1 MGMRCDLGVTAE
13 QERAPARQG
22 GGRPDLL
29 TLAAF
34 ALFATLVAA
43 NFVAVRFTNREL
55 PPFWGAGTRFG
66 AAGMLFLAYAV
77 ARRLAAPRGRGLAG
91 ALFYGVFQ
99 FGLGYA
105 LAYWA
110 LLEVPAGLAAVI
122 LASIPLF
129 TLLFAAAARLERL
142 RLGAIVGAAIAMAG
156 VAVVSGEQA
165 LGGIPVASLLA
176 TLGSAASFSLAGV
189 VVKASPPL
197 PLATINAVGMLTGAA
212 LLLALSRALGE
223 VWSPPVERATWAA
236 QLYLLLAGSVAMFA
250 LFLFVLRRWTAS
262 AVAYQAVL
270 SPVIAIALSAWLLGE
285 PVTAGLL
292 LGSPLVL
299 AGVYLGAMRAAG

>member
-1 MGMRCDLGVTAE
+1 MSEHSADV
-13 QERAPARQG
+13 PAVS
-22 GGRPDLL
+22 RPDPL

-66 AAGMLFLAYAV
+66 AAGLLFLAYAV
-77 ARRLAAPRGRGLAG
+77 ARRLTAPRGRALAG
-91 ALFYGVFQ
+91 ALLYGVLQ

-142 RLGAIVGAAIAMAG
+142 RWGAIVGAVIAMAG

-165 LGGIPVASLLA
+165 LGGIPIASLLA

-189 VVKASPPL
+189 IVKASPPL
-197 PLATINAVGMLTGAA
+197 PLATVNAVGMLTGAA

-223 VWSPPVERATWAA
+223 AWSPPVERATWAA

-250 LFLFVLRRWTAS
+250 LFLFVLKRWTAS

-299 AGVYLGAMRAAG
+299 AGVYLGAMRVAG

>member
-1 MGMRCDLGVTAE
+1 MSEHSADV
-13 QERAPARQG
+13 PAVS
-22 GGRPDLL
+22 RPDPL

-66 AAGMLFLAYAV
+66 AAGLLFLAYAV
-77 ARRLAAPRGRGLAG
+77 ARRLTAPRGRALAG
-91 ALFYGVFQ
+91 ALLYGVLQ

-142 RLGAIVGAAIAMAG
+142 RWGAIVGAVIAMAG

-165 LGGIPVASLLA
+165 LGGIPIASLLA

-189 VVKASPPL
+189 IVKASPPL
-197 PLATINAVGMLTGAA
+197 PLATVNAVGMLTGAA

-223 VWSPPVERATWAA
+223 AWSPPVERATWAA
-236 QLYLLLAGSVAMFA
+236 QLYLLLVGSVAMFA
-250 LFLFVLRRWTAS
+250 LFLFVLKRWTAS

-299 AGVYLGAMRAAG
+299 AGVYLGAMRVAG

>member
-1 MGMRCDLGVTAE
+1 MSEHSADV
-13 QERAPARQG
+13 PAVS
-22 GGRPDLL
+22 RPDPL

-66 AAGMLFLAYAV
+66 AAGLLFLAYAV
-77 ARRLAAPRGRGLAG
+77 ARRLTAPRGRALAG
-91 ALFYGVFQ
+91 ALLYGVLQ

-142 RLGAIVGAAIAMAG
+142 RWGAIVGAVIAMAG

-165 LGGIPVASLLA
+165 LGGIPIASLLA

-189 VVKASPPL
+189 IVKASPPL
-197 PLATINAVGMLTGAA
+197 PLATVNAVGMLTGAA
-212 LLLALSRALGE
+212 LLLALSRGLGE
-223 VWSPPVERATWAA
+223 AWSPPVERATWAA

-250 LFLFVLRRWTAS
+250 LFLFVLKRWTAS

-299 AGVYLGAMRAAG
+299 AGVYLGAMRVAG

>member
-1 MGMRCDLGVTAE
+1 MTSE
-13 QERAPARQG
+13 QVRKRAHQG
-22 GGRPDLL
+22 EGRPDPL

-66 AAGMLFLAYAV
+66 AAGLLFLVYV
-77 ARRLAAPRGRGLAG
+77 VTRRLAAPRGRALAG
-91 ALFYGVFQ
+91 ALLYGVLQ

-142 RLGAIVGAAIAMAG
+142 RLGAIAGAVIAMAG
-156 VAVVSGEQA
+156 VAVVTGEQA

-189 VVKASPPL
+189 IVKASPPL

-223 VWSPPVERATWAA
+223 VWSAPVERATWAA
-236 QLYLLLAGSVAMFA
+236 QLYLLLAGSVTMFA

-270 SPVIAIALSAWLLGE
+270 SPVIAIGLAAWLLGE

-299 AGVYLGAMRAAG
+299 AGVYLGAMRATGRGGA